1 MARQIVVLALVT
13 MALFALVSTAAA
25 APAPAPGASPSG
37 SPGDAS
43 SPPSQASAPSPS
55 SGAALEI
62 SAIVGVGAAAV
73 AGYFM
78 IEKTEVVMVLIGRS
92 SLGRDGKPM
101 AEMGEYGEK
110 AAFHGESNDSLVY
123 VGCRRVI
130 GDVTGGP
137 FDET

>member
-25 APAPAPGASPSG
+25 APAPAPAPGGSPSG

-78 IEKTEVVMVLIGRS
+78 KGRKADGGDGSMVKRRLSMEKVMRKRWKGVE
-92 SLGRDGKPM
+92 
-101 AEMGEYGEK
+101 A
-110 AAFHGESNDSLVY
+110 SLV
-123 VGCRRVI
+123 
-130 GDVTGGP
+130 DVSFSP
-137 FDET
+137 LYPYAR